1 MNCNTIKWILLII
14 VVLLSPI
21 IIAIII
27 ATTSHFSEIYW
38 FAKKDEPHLDLY
50 NILYLWLNV
59 FIAVGTIAVAIL
71 AVYGDKIKSY
81 LYHPKLRL
89 EIISCDELSKYDYDI
104 NKEIFYYHLRVRN
117 VGESNAQNCRVLL
130 KEIHEH
136 DGTIF
141 KAIKFSVPP
150 QFTWA
155 PSEIRPTDPS
165 LATIFRKQS
174 ESLAFCRVYKTV
186 GGNPQ
191 EKNQLNATDCQI
203 HYVKD
208 NGECTKIEFSAVLCK
223 TSSEKRELQIV
234 LQSYQCFQGW
244 INTQR
249 VRLGMEIIYD
259 NQESDSKKLQFFE
272 INWDGHWHDEPDC
285 LFNNLNIKDV
295 TDEVN
300 KEKIAKQKNEEL
312 KRRKDMYEQDRR

>member
-174 ESLAFCRVYKTV
+174 ESLAFCRVYKEI
-186 GGNPQ
+186 P
-191 EKNQLNATDCQI
+191 
-203 HYVKD
+203 
-208 NGECTKIEFSAVLCK
+208 
-223 TSSEKRELQIV
+223 ELKIV
-234 LQSYQCFQGW
+234 LQSYQHFRGCYNASQGVE
-244 INTQR
+244 IK
-249 VRLGMEIIYD
+249 LGMEIIYA
-259 NQESDSKKLQFFE
+259 NQEADSKKLQFFK
-272 INWDGHWHDEPDC
+272 ISWNGKWDDDPVS
-285 LFNNLNIKDV
+285 LFKCFNI
-295 TDEVN
+295 
-300 KEKIAKQKNEEL
+300 EEL
-312 KRRKDMYEQDRR
+312 TE